1 MQQIFSLF
9 WSSEKEKMK
18 RGVMKSMMRYG
29 RSITRLH
36 LGKFFME
43 SIRWALYFGSIIRV
57 KENLCVPPKLN
68 PYYEF
73 MSWFCNS
80 LVYLM
85 TIVFELHHCS
95 RLAMQCTYRY
105 LNDPIVLSKLGLVKS
120 SRNLLYDYGLHLVIS
135 YNTTVHY
142 VVLQDEKILGSK

>member
-1 MQQIFSLF
+1 
-9 WSSEKEKMK
+9 
-18 RGVMKSMMRYG
+18 
-29 RSITRLH
+29 
-36 LGKFFME
+36 
-43 SIRWALYFGSIIRV
+43 
-57 KENLCVPPKLN
+57 
-68 PYYEF
+68 
-73 MSWFCNS
+73 
-80 LVYLM
+80 M